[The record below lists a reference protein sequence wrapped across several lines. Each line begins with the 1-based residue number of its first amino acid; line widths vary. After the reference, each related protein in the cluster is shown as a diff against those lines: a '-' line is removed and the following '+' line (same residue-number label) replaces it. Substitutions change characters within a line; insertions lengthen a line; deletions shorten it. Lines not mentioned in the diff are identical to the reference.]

1 VDTLCYLF
9 LMNRAHGIRSLLR
22 FSLLGLFVAV
32 LFVVAAYAATPETTP
47 ATGPSW
53 LDKLGRNFDK
63 SSLGRVGALG
73 PREQDPEAGAAAPG
87 DGSWLRN
94 GFESR
99 GSDLFRYT
107 CRACHGAGGRG
118 MAPDVLPLIP
128 LVQATSAAWQKEQ
141 GAGAAD
147 RARLAEKM
155 LRHQI
160 AEGGRSMPGFDI
172 FAADESEALL
182 GYLERLAAVSDP
194 KHTDRTLTIPVD
206 RIGELI
212 VKGTCQ
218 TCHEASTP
226 THRSATAAV
235 IPPLSGMT
243 ASHSARAFVDGSR
256 HRGQAGL
263 KGKGPE
269 VRYLR
274 DHELEAAYFYLTAY
288 PPR

>member
-1 VDTLCYLF
+1 
-9 LMNRAHGIRSLLR
+9 MNRAHEARRFLRLSL
-22 FSLLGLFVAV
+22 SGLFVAP
-32 LFVVAAYAATPETTP
+32 LFAVAAFAGSPETTP

-73 PREQDPEAGAAAPG
+73 PREQDPEAGAPAPK

-94 GFESR
+94 GFEAR
-99 GSDLFRYT
+99 GADLFRYT
-107 CRACHGAGGRG
+107 CRSCHGAGGRG
-118 MAPDVLPLIP
+118 MANEILPLIP
-128 LVQATSAAWQKEQ
+128 LVKATSAEWQKEH
-141 GAGAAD
+141 GAGGAD
-147 RARLAEKM
+147 RAKLADKM

-160 AEGGRSMPGFDI
+160 TAGGRSMPGFD
-172 FAADESEALL
+172 FLAADEAESLL
-182 GYLERLAAVSDP
+182 GYLEHLAGVSDP
-194 KHTDRTLTIPVD
+194 KHADRTLTIPVD
-206 RIGELI
+206 RLGELI

-218 TCHEASTP
+218 TCHEASNP
-226 THRSATAAV
+226 AFRAATAAP

-243 ASHSARAFVDGSR
+243 ASHSAKAFVDGSR

-269 VRYLR
+269 VSYLR

>member
-1 VDTLCYLF
+1 MSSV
-9 LMNRAHGIRSLLR
+9 HGIRALLR
-22 FSLLGLFVAV
+22 SSMIGLLAAAGLAAAV
-32 LFVVAAYAATPETTP
+32 LAVSPDTTP

-73 PREQDPEAGAAAPG
+73 PNEQDPEFSAPVAK
-87 DGSWLRN
+87 DGSWLRK
-94 GFESR
+94 GFQVR
-99 GSDLFRYT
+99 GADLFRFT

-118 MAPDVLPLIP
+118 MPPEILPLVN
-128 LVQATSAAWQKEQ
+128 LVRATSADWQKQQ
-141 GAGAAD
+141 GDGAVD
-147 RARLAEKM
+147 RAKLAEK
-155 LRHQI
+155 LLQHQI
-160 AEGGRSMPGFDI
+160 TSGGRSMPGFN
-172 FAADESEALL
+172 FLAGEESEVLL
-182 GYLERLAAVSDP
+182 GYLERLAAIADP
-194 KHTDRTLTIPVD
+194 KHTDRTLEIPVD
-206 RIGELI
+206 RVGELI

-218 TCHEASTP
+218 TCHEASA
-226 THRSATAAV
+226 ATGKRPRESP

-243 ASHSARAFVDGSR
+243 ASHSARGFVAGAR

-269 VRYLR
+269 VTYLR